1 MNILALGIIV
11 LLAFVLQYLFSYIQM
26 QNFTKNYRI
35 LRSKG
40 RVVIG
45 RKKGLARA
53 GAIVMLAIDSNDK
66 VLQGYAMQGVTV
78 LARFREFDYFN
89 GIKVGTINVR
99 DCEAIKLSKS
109 LTSAVLDG
117 VLNFKTVSRGEEI
130 PIPDSPL
137 VKLTKKLK
145 LI

>member
-1 MNILALGIIV
+1 MNILAVGLII
-11 LLAFVLQYLFSYIQM
+11 LLAFVLQYFFSYIQM
-26 QNFTKNYRI
+26 QNFTKNYRK

-66 VLQGYAMQGVTV
+66 VLEGYAMQGVTV
-78 LARFREFDYFN
+78 LARFKKFDYFN

-99 DCEAIKLSKS
+99 DCKAINLSKS